1 MAAPQAALVGEHFYT
16 DTLRPSS
23 NMHRNDFGNGVLDI
37 VVRCII
43 RVFTGTTG
51 VYTTPADVA
60 NEHRAIHIPRRIKF
74 TLTVNSF
81 GTFVALIP
89 MDSDVAE
96 RMAQDSLCPRSY
108 PEFLAFRDDPAGDYP
123 VYSRHESIIIS
134 PATPAWPYRVFFH
147 HGLAGKKHMIFTT
160 FRSHHL
166 VHFLDNLLAAGMALV
181 VTHNTYDPPVIQLHP
196 KRAPRA

>member
-1 MAAPQAALVGEHFYT
+1 MAAPQPALVGEHFYI

-23 NMHRNDFGNGVLDI
+23 NMARNDVGNRVLDI

-43 RVFTGTTG
+43 RVFPGTTG
-51 VYTTPADVA
+51 VYTNPPDVA
-60 NEHRAIHIPRRIKF
+60 NEHRAILIPSVVKF
-74 TLTVNSF
+74 ILTVNSF
-81 GTFVALIP
+81 GSYVALIP
-89 MDSDVAE
+89 MDSTVAE
-96 RMAQDSLCPRSY
+96 RMAQDSLCVHSY
-108 PEFLAFRDDPAGDYP
+108 QEFLAFRDDPFGDYP
-123 VYSRHESIIIS
+123 VYSRHETIITS

-181 VTHNTYDPPVIQLHP
+181 VTHNTYDPPVVQLHP

>member
-1 MAAPQAALVGEHFYT
+1 MAAPQAALVGEHFYI

-23 NMHRNDFGNGVLDI
+23 NMRRNDGLNRVLDI

-43 RVFTGTTG
+43 RVFPGTTG

-60 NEHRAIHIPRRIKF
+60 NEHRAIHIPSRVKF
-74 TLTVNSF
+74 TLTVNTF
-81 GTFVALIP
+81 GSNVAIIP

-134 PATPAWPYRVFFH
+134 PATPAWPYRVYFH
-147 HGLAGKKHMIFTT
+147 HGLSGKKHMIFTT
-160 FRSHHL
+160 FLPHHL

-181 VTHNTYDPPVIQLHP
+181 VTHNTYNPPVIHLHP